1 MASVKLVGLRKIYD
15 AAGRRHVAVGQLDLD
30 IAEGEFVVLLGPSGC
45 GKSTTLRMIA
55 GLETVSGGQLFI
67 GDRLVNDVPAKDRDI
82 AMVFQN
88 YALYPHM
95 TAGEN
100 LAFALRLRKLPA
112 PEIDRRVGD
121 AARVLGIES
130 LLDRRP
136 RQLSGGE
143 RQRVALGRALVRQPQ
158 VFLFDEPLSNLDAKL
173 RVQMRREIARL
184 HEQLG
189 TTMIYVTHDQV
200 EAMTLGDRIAVL
212 SGGELQQLG
221 TPVDVYQRPHNTFV
235 AGFIGTPAMN
245 LIEGTIAAGSPPV
258 FRAARDR
265 VTLALPTRWSA
276 PADRSSDA
284 PVVLGV
290 RPEELEIVPSG
301 AHPPD
306 GALLAARVE
315 LTEVLGG
322 EALVHLSAGGI
333 DLIARVPAPFPA
345 ARTELRVAV
354 PSERLHLFDAA
365 TGLRIA
371 P

>member
-15 AAGRRHVAVGQLDLD
+15 AAGRRHVAVGDLDLD

-67 GDRLVNDVPAKDRDI
+67 GGRLVNDVPAKDRDI

-95 TAGEN
+95 TAREN

-112 PEIDRRVGD
+112 SEIERRV
-121 AARVLGIES
+121 AAAAQVLGIEA

-184 HEQLG
+184 HQELG

-212 SGGELQQLG
+212 NRGDLQQLG
-221 TPVDVYQRPHNTFV
+221 TPVEVYQRPRNTFV

-245 LIEGTIAAGSPPV
+245 LIEGTITAGAPPI
-258 FRAARDR
+258 FRAARDPFT
-265 VTLALPTRWSA
+265 VALPAQWSPRTGA
-276 PADRSSDA
+276 ADAR
-284 PVVLGV
+284 VVLGI
-290 RPEELEIVPSG
+290 RPEDVEIVPSG
-301 AHPPD
+301 GHRSD
-306 GALLAARVE
+306 GAPLAARVE

-322 EALVHLSAGGI
+322 EALIHLSTGGV

-345 ARTELRVAV
+345 ARTEVRVAV
-354 PSERLHLFDAA
+354 PSDRVHLFEAA